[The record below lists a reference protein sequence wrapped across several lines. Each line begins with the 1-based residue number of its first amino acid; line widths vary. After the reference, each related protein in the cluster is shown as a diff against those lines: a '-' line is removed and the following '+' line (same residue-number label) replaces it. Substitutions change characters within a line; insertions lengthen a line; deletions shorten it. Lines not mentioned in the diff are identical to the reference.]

1 MSVIIS
7 YPSTQFEVLY
17 GPFVNLWVHL
27 PPKDNS
33 PYLIYVLSFS
43 LTLKLIISKKKSIEN
58 FPNHRKVFSIKLD
71 RVTPHICSLG
81 SQGSQKNTSK
91 YILRVYLII
100 FLFKIFLMK
109 VYSLKMF

>member
-1 MSVIIS
+1 MLRLKASCFI
-7 YPSTQFEVLY
+7 
-17 GPFVNLWVHL
+17 
-27 PPKDNS
+27 K
-33 PYLIYVLSFS
+33 YLIYVLSFS
-43 LTLKLIISKKKSIEN
+43 LTLKLIISKKKKSKEN